1 MQLCV
6 LQPVVFPTRGVG
18 VHRRV
23 SVYEVGPVCDD
34 SSVGP
39 AVPKLEQGCIS
50 ALRRLPFR

>member
-39 AVPKLEQGCIS
+39 AVSKLEQSCIS